1 MSSWFKQFRY
11 RLRRRPHFENATE
24 QLKSLEGRY
33 RTPEARLAIPFEYKG
48 KGFFK
53 SIKPMQSRDEI
64 TRFFSHIMELRPQC
78 VVEIGTCHGGTL
90 YMWCQAATPDALI
103 VSIDLPEG
111 EYGGGYPPERIPL
124 YESFAQPGQRLK
136 LLRGDS
142 HTRETL
148 EQLETVLGG
157 QKVDFLFIDGDHRYE
172 GVRADFDS
180 YSRLVRPG
188 GIIALH
194 DILERPAQPDLEVH
208 RFWSELRQQYS
219 TVEFIERAPDQRKI
233 GLGLV
238 RC

>member
-1 MSSWFKQFRY
+1 MSSWFKTFRY
-11 RLRRRPHFENATE
+11 RLRCQAHFQQALQ
-24 QLKSLEGRY
+24 QLLSLEKRY
-33 RTPEARLAIPFEYKG
+33 SSPEARLAIPFEYQG

-64 TRFFSHIMELRPQC
+64 TRFFSHILELRPKC

-90 YMWCQAATPDALI
+90 YLWCQAAAPDALI

-111 EYGGGYPPERIPL
+111 EFGGGYPPERIPL
-124 YESFAQPGQRLK
+124 YQSFAKPGQRLN
-136 LLRGDS
+136 LIRGDS
-142 HTRETL
+142 HKKETL
-148 EQLETVLGG
+148 QELESSLGG

-172 GVRADFDS
+172 GVRADFEA

-194 DILERPAQPDLEVH
+194 DIVERPAQPDLEVH
-208 RFWSELRQQYS
+208 RFWSELRQKYS
-219 TVEFIERAPDQRKI
+219 TLEFIERAPDLRKI